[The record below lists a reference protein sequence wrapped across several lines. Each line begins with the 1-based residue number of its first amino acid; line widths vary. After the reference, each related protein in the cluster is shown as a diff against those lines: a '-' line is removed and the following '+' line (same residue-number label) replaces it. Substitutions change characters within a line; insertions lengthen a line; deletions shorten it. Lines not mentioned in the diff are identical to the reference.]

1 MNKKWLESGVRKLF
15 FAEQPASPSSP
26 RQCAQCP
33 EGTFSE
39 GLNPSFCTAQ
49 PDCPAGTYVF
59 TQPTA
64 TQRRECT
71 PVAYDRGCDCE
82 CRKDLPQNCSLWE
95 PGVTIKQHTGR
106 YHEELASHT
115 FCLAFPGDGWS
126 SRVLD
131 AVVHGCI
138 PVIVQDESYMF
149 FESVFSA
156 VGLDVDYDDFS
167 VRVGEGELPLLVQR
181 LKAIPNERRV
191 AMRRLVLRLRD
202 YFVYKDMYNPHAADR
217 ATRTSASNRP
227 NCRVGRAIARDLRAS
242 SRALQF
248 SNSSASRSAAP
259 TQQVAPPALYSNR
272 QTTCDN
278 RGRAPSPAPL
288 ASAS

>member
-1 MNKKWLESGVRKLF
+1 M
-15 FAEQPASPSSP
+15 
-26 RQCAQCP
+26 
-33 EGTFSE
+33 
-39 GLNPSFCTAQ
+39 
-49 PDCPAGTYVF
+49 
-59 TQPTA
+59 
-64 TQRRECT
+64 
-71 PVAYDRGCDCE
+71 
-82 CRKDLPQNCSLWE
+82 
-95 PGVTIKQHTGR
+95 TIKLHTSS
-106 YHEELASHT
+106 YHGELTSHT

-202 YFVYKDMYNPHAADR
+202 YFVYKDMYNPDVRDRKELLSLGRPRQDAFLLLVLGLEARARQLGKLPADR
-217 ATRTSASNRP
+217 SAWHA
-227 NCRVGRAIARDLRAS
+227 RAQRMLGTDGG
-242 SRALQF
+242 
-248 SNSSASRSAAP
+248 
-259 TQQVAPPALYSNR
+259 PA
-272 QTTCDN
+272 
-278 RGRAPSPAPL
+278 G
-288 ASAS
+288 